1 MIRYLID
8 ANVISEL
15 RKPKPHAGAVAWI
28 RSLSDSQIFI
38 SAVTFGE
45 VQRRIERTRL
55 QNFTKA
61 GEIEVWAN
69 QLSSAYQTLPMDI
82 ECFREW
88 ARLMEGKSDTLR
100 ITAMIAATALVHGLT
115 VATRNT
121 RDFKVFQVP
130 VFDPFESNK

>member
-8 ANVISEL
+8 INVISEL
-15 RKPKPHAGAVAWI
+15 RKPKPHPGATAWV
-28 RSLSDSQIFI
+28 RSLSDGQIFI

-45 VQRRIERTRL
+45 VQRGIERTRL

-61 GEIEVWAN
+61 REIEVWAN
-69 QLSSAYQTLPMDI
+69 QLSNSYQILPMDV